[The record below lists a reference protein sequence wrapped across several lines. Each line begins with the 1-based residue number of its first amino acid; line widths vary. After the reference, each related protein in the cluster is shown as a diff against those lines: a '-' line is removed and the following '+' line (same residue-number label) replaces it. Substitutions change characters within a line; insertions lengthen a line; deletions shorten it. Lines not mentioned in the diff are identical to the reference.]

1 MTPKRYRLLL
11 AATLLFVA
19 PSACRAPEKPREVQ
33 LIASSTLADLTTGDA
48 TQACSRLYEPPDWTP
63 ERIAEDH
70 RQLSAGVT
78 AAMKELGTLSDAR
91 IIHKWLFYELQITG
105 ADPQYWLALP
115 NMGIATQVTYAVN
128 FSKIGP
134 GILSFSFTH
143 LSGKWE
149 LRSISFGVEPSVP
162 NAREKTVRIGRA
174 LFRALAPQISDEQLD
189 QFAARAIGP
198 AHN

>member
-1 MTPKRYRLLL
+1 MTHKRHRLLL

-19 PSACRAPEKPREVQ
+19 SSACRAPEKPREVQ
-33 LIASSTLADLTTGDA
+33 LLASSTLADLTTGA
-48 TQACSRLYEPPDWTP
+48 VAQACSRIYEPPDWAP
-63 ERIAEDH
+63 DRIAEDH
-70 RQLSAGVT
+70 KELSAGVE
-78 AAMKELGTLSDAR
+78 AAMRELGTLSDAR
-91 IIHKWLFYELQITG
+91 IIHKWAFYELQITG

-134 GILSFSFTH
+134 GILSLSFTH

-149 LRSISFGVEPSVP
+149 LRSISLGVEPWVP
-162 NAREKTVRIGRA
+162 DARDKAARIGRA
-174 LFRALAPQISDEQLD
+174 LFRAMAPETSDEQIEHLVG
-189 QFAARAIGP
+189 QGISP